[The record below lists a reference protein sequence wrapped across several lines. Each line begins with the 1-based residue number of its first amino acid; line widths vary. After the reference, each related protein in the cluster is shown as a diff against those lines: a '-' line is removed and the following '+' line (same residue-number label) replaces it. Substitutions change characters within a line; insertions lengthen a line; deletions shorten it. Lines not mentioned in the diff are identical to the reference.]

1 MNETSCFAGNW
12 CCTSCKADVFTIYT
26 QIIRNIVDNKVDIV
40 SSSDT
45 FSQENITQEKK
56 VSAESGAA
64 GAVVDKSTK
73 FNNIQWEG
81 EDAWEAL
88 ELVTTV
94 IDSRVVQEEQVGLL
108 ALVG

>member
-12 CCTSCKADVFTIYT
+12 CCTCCKADVFTIYT
-26 QIIRNIVDNKVDIV
+26 QIIRNIVDIV

-45 FSQENITQEKK
+45 FSQENITREEK

-64 GAVVDKSTK
+64 GAVVDKSAK